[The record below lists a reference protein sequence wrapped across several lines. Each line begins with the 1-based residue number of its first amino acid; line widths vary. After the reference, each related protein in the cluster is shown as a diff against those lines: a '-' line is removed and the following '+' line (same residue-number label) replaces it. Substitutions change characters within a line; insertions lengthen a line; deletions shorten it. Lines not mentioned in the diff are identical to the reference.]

1 VIGEELRPH
10 GAPNRLSGSTVGRRV
25 IGKVPLVREL
35 VLGAKSLRDARLRAP
50 RPRTVDPR
58 VQQWLVDVRRS
69 GLCVVHGYLSA
80 SACARLR
87 AEVAD
92 QMKHHAG
99 RVIVDARGAD
109 HRLFLGPT
117 PPGGLGTIFDDPLLV
132 EAARGV
138 LGGEVTNV
146 ALLAGWIRA
155 RPKNR
160 GSGGGW
166 HRDSYTN
173 QFKAMLYLTDVDER
187 SGPFQFILGSHRTA
201 AKARDDRRMGLEMG
215 RRPRIPN
222 KAVRRLIDS
231 EPERLTTV
239 IAARGTLILVDTTGI
254 HRGMPIARGERVAL
268 TNYYYPTAVVKT
280 PGFRPRFNIV
290 TVDP

>member
-1 VIGEELRPH
+1 MAV
-10 GAPNRLSGSTVGRRV
+10 RRV
-25 IGKVPLVREL
+25 VNKVPPAREL
-35 VLGAKSLRDARLRAP
+35 ALAAKAFRDARLRAP
-50 RPRTVDPR
+50 RPQTLDPQVR
-58 VQQWLVDVRRS
+58 RWLIDVRRS
-69 GLCVVHGYLSA
+69 GLCVVDRYLTA
-80 SACARLR
+80 SACASLR
-87 AEVAD
+87 VEVAD
-92 QMKHHAG
+92 QMEHHAEL
-99 RVIVDARGAD
+99 VTVDARGAD

-117 PPGGLGTIFDDPLLV
+117 PPGGLGAVFSDPTLM

-155 RPKNR
+155 TPKNR

-173 QFKAMLYLTDVDER
+173 QFKAMIYLTDVDES

-201 AKARDDRRMGLEMG
+201 AKARDDRWMGLEIG
-215 RRPRIPN
+215 RRPRLPD

-231 EPERLTTV
+231 QPERLTTV
-239 IAARGTLILVDTTGI
+239 VAAPGSLILVDTTGI

-268 TNYYYPTAVVKT
+268 TNYYYPTAVVER

-290 TVDP
+290 TGYP